1 MSGKSPEVHCWQWLA
16 AWYKAL
22 EIHVVAAVSCHTV
35 MDPAAVA
42 QSIHITITHNS
53 LYHYLNI
60 VSSQTAAVT
69 THHYPRLLWDS
80 CGGGISAARTVT
92 SNHQPIFSVKLFK
105 PGLNKTV
112 QLECWQITRTIPI
125 HINSELT
132 RP

>member
-1 MSGKSPEVHCWQWLA
+1 MSGKTPEVHCWKWLA

-53 LYHYLNI
+53 LHHYHYI
-60 VSSQTAAVT
+60 AAKYSQQPP
-69 THHYPRLLWDS
+69 HYPRLLWDS

-105 PGLNKTV
+105 PGSVET
-112 QLECWQITRTIPI
+112 
-125 HINSELT
+125 
-132 RP
+132 